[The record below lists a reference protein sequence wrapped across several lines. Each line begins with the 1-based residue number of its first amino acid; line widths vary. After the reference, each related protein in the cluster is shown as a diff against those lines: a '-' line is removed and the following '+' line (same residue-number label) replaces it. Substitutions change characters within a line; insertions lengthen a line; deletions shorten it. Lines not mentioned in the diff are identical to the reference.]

1 MEILLE
7 DQVVA
12 TLRPATYTA
21 TVTVAHAMDGSNT
34 SMEITIGSDARDAIM
49 EWLKE
54 HSASD
59 GFLTILDVEG
69 DVFSYRADTVLN
81 VEIMRDQP

>member
-1 MEILLE
+1 MAILLE
-7 DQVVA
+7 DRVVA
-12 TLRPATYTA
+12 TLRPSTYTA

-34 SMEITIGSDARDAIM
+34 SMEISIDSDARDAIM

-54 HSASD
+54 NTSHD